1 MKQVDEMVMTFNLD
15 RVKEQL
21 RALGVTD
28 MVLSEVRHV
37 GQTEERRSSRP
48 AVSTADFLPR
58 IRVRV
63 VVPNHITGR
72 VAEIL
77 RRGA

>member
-15 RVKEQL
+15 RIKEQL
-21 RALGVTD
+21 RALVVND
-28 MVLSEVRHV
+28 MVLSEA
-37 GQTEERRSSRP
+37 RSSRR

-58 IRVRV
+58 IHVRV
-63 VVPNHITGR
+63 VVPGHMVCR

>member
-15 RVKEQL
+15 GIKEQL
-21 RALGVTD
+21 RALGVNN
-28 MVLSEVRHV
+28 MVLSEA
-37 GQTEERRSSRP
+37 RSSRP

-58 IRVRV
+58 IHVRV
-63 VVPNHITGR
+63 VVPDHLVGR
-72 VAEIL
+72 VAELL